1 MEALLRITTI
11 PMEYEMKIQRA
22 RLEYS
27 SSKSDL
33 MVNRAKGGLTMENS
47 PIKLHLDTYKARNS
61 VCPTTMESVRQSAEK
76 GKSAALEAT
85 ATYAKESAMLLDPK
99 IPNALNQIFSQRA
112 QQPTGEFGLQ
122 FLPSTGPDIEWSDPD
137 LSMKYQMDKLSF
149 DIKVANG
156 NFEFIPGTIEMSITQ
171 MPDVNIEYLGKPLY
185 VPPSAANLF
194 NHTSMDVLA

>member
-33 MVNRAKGGLTMENS
+33 MTSRAKGGLTIENS

>member
-1 MEALLRITTI
+1 MEALLRITTV

-33 MVNRAKGGLTMENS
+33 MINRAKGGLTMENS

-76 GKSAALEAT
+76 GKSVALEAT
-85 ATYAKESAMLLDPK
+85 AAYAKESAMLLDPK
-99 IPNALNQIFSQRA
+99 IPNALNQIFSQHA

-122 FLPSTGPDIEWSDPD
+122 FLPSTGPDIEWSNPD

-156 NFEFIPGTIEMSITQ
+156 NFEFIPGTVEMSITQ
-171 MPDVNIEYLGKPLY
+171 MPDVNIEYIGKPLY
-185 VPPSAANLF
+185 VPPSAVNLF

>member
-1 MEALLRITTI
+1 MEALLRITTV

-33 MVNRAKGGLTMENS
+33 MINRAKGGLTMENS

-61 VCPTTMESVRQSAEK
+61 ICPTTKESVRQSAEK

-99 IPNALNQIFSQRA
+99 IPNALNQIFNQRA

-156 NFEFIPGTIEMSITQ
+156 NFEFIPGTVEMSITQ
-171 MPDVNIEYLGKPLY
+171 MPDINIEYIGKPLY